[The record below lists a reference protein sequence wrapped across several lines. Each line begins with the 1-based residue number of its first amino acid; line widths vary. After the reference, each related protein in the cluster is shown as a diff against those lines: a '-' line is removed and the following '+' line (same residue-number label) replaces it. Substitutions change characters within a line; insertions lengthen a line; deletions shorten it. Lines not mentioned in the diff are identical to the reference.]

1 MDDEEMTP
9 LPKPITKDAMVSR
22 SPHEVM
28 STVRAEQFFVQC
40 RPGWQGQA
48 EAPPTASYVTQVQ
61 MQTPSPLPER
71 AGSEHYFHLGL

>member
-9 LPKPITKDAMVSR
+9 LPKHITKDAMVSR